1 MGVAAMTPSRSSF
14 SQRWSQALLGRA
26 RNAVRVT
33 QDTALLLALAATPAT
48 LTPVRRARLARQVVQ
63 ATLPQ
68 LPWFTVLAA
77 LAGLVLIR
85 IVVVTAQ
92 SYGLSQFALEMVVRV
107 LVLELLPLSAAL
119 FVALRCTL
127 PMASDLRRLQA
138 KPGQPTQAPIDWL
151 ADEVLPRALAG
162 VFSVLLLVA
171 LSGVLALVMAYLVVH
186 GLSPWGLD
194 SYTRMVGR
202 VFSPVVT
209 LVFVFKTV
217 ACALAVGTVPLVSVG
232 GPVRPVHTGTV
243 TAVELVG
250 LVRMTGVLLVVEV
263 ASLVGNYY

>member
-1 MGVAAMTPSRSSF
+1 MRPQPTLIQHWAQAM
-14 SQRWSQALLGRA
+14 LGRV
-26 RNAVRVT
+26 RNAARVT
-33 QDTALLLALAATPAT
+33 QDTALLLALAASPATHTPA
-48 LTPVRRARLARQVVQ
+48 RRARLAQQVVR

-68 LPWFTVLAA
+68 LPWFTLLAA

-127 PMASDLRRLQA
+127 PLASELRRLQA
-138 KPGQPTQAPIDWL
+138 KPGQPGMTPVDWL

-162 VFSVLLLVA
+162 LFAVLLLVA

-194 SYTRMVGR
+194 GYTRMVGR
-202 VFSPVVT
+202 VFSPSVT
-209 LVFVFKTV
+209 LVFVLKTL

-232 GPVRPVHTGTV
+232 GPVRPTNGPGTS
-243 TAVELVG
+243 VELLG
-250 LVRMTGVLLVVEV
+250 LVRMTGVLLAVEV
-263 ASLVGNYY
+263 VSLVGNYY

>member
-1 MGVAAMTPSRSSF
+1 MTGVKLSF
-14 SQRWSQALLGRA
+14 SQRWAQAAMR
-26 RNAVRVT
+26 RVHNAAQVT
-33 QDTALLLALAATPAT
+33 HDTALLLALAVSPAT
-48 LTPVRRARLARQVVQ
+48 HTAARRASIAQHVVH

-119 FVALRCTL
+119 FVAMRCTL

-138 KPGQPTQAPIDWL
+138 KPGQPAISSSAWL
-151 ADEVLPRALAG
+151 ADEVMPRALAG
-162 VFSVLLLVA
+162 MFAVLLLVA
-171 LSGVLALVMAYLVVH
+171 LSGVLALVLAYWVVH

-194 SYTRMVGR
+194 GYTRMVGR
-202 VFSPVVT
+202 VFSPAVT
-209 LVFVFKTV
+209 LVFVLKTL

-232 GPVRPVHTGTV
+232 GPARPPPTGTA

-250 LVRMTGVLLVVEV
+250 LVRMTAVLLVVEV
-263 ASLVGNYY
+263 ASLLGNYY

>member
-1 MGVAAMTPSRSSF
+1 MNPRPLSF
-14 SQRWSQALLGRA
+14 AQRWAQAQFNRA
-26 RNAVRVT
+26 GNAVQVT
-33 QDTALLLALAATPAT
+33 RDIALLLALAFTPDTHTPA
-48 LTPVRRARLARQVVQ
+48 RRATLSHHVVLATV
-63 ATLPQ
+63 PQ
-68 LPWFTVLAA
+68 LPWFTVLVA

-138 KPGQPTQAPIDWL
+138 RPGQSAPTPTAWL

-162 VFSVLLLVA
+162 MFAVLLLVA

-194 SYTRMVGR
+194 GYTRMVGR
-202 VFSPVVT
+202 VFSPAVT
-209 LVFVFKTV
+209 LVFVLKTL
-217 ACALAVGTVPLVSVG
+217 ACALAVGAVPLVSVG
-232 GPVRPVHTGTV
+232 GPLRPLQAGSGA
-243 TAVELVG
+243 AVELVG

-263 ASLVGNYY
+263 VSLVGNYY

>member
-1 MGVAAMTPSRSSF
+1 MTHPSTPLP
-14 SQRWSQALLGRA
+14 QRWAQALWGRA

-33 QDTALLLALAATPAT
+33 QDAALLLTLAATPAT
-48 LTPVRRARLARQVVQ
+48 HTPARRARLAQHVVL
-63 ATLPQ
+63 ATVPL

-127 PMASDLRRLQA
+127 PLASDLRRLQA
-138 KPGQPTQAPIDWL
+138 RPGQPVPTAWM
-151 ADEVLPRALAG
+151 ADEVMPRALAG
-162 VFSVLLLVA
+162 MFAVLLLVA

-194 SYTRMVGR
+194 GYTRMVGR
-202 VFSPVVT
+202 VFSPAVT
-209 LVFVFKTV
+209 LVFVLKTV
-217 ACALAVGTVPLVSVG
+217 ACALAVGVVPLVSVG
-232 GPVRPVHTGTV
+232 GPVRPAHTG

-250 LVRMTGVLLVVEV
+250 LVRMAGVLLVVEA
-263 ASLVGNYY
+263 ASLLGNYY

>member
-1 MGVAAMTPSRSSF
+1 MTPPSTPLP
-14 SQRWSQALLGRA
+14 QRWAQALWDRA
-26 RNAVRVT
+26 CNAGRVT
-33 QDTALLLALAATPAT
+33 QAAALLLSLAATPAT
-48 LTPVRRARLARQVVQ
+48 HTPARRARLAQHVVL
-63 ATLPQ
+63 ATVPQ

-127 PMASDLRRLQA
+127 PLASDLRRLQA
-138 KPGQPTQAPIDWL
+138 RPGQPAPAPTAWM
-151 ADEVLPRALAG
+151 ADEVMPRALAG
-162 VFSVLLLVA
+162 VFAVLLLVA

-194 SYTRMVGR
+194 GYTRMVGR
-202 VFSPVVT
+202 VFSPAVT
-209 LVFVFKTV
+209 LVFVLKTV
-217 ACALAVGTVPLVSVG
+217 ACALAVGVVPLVSVG
-232 GPVRPVHTGTV
+232 GPVRLAHTG

-250 LVRMTGVLLVVEV
+250 LVRMAGVLLVVEV

>member
-1 MGVAAMTPSRSSF
+1 MTAAHAPVA
-14 SQRWSQALLGRA
+14 QRWAHALLR
-26 RNAVRVT
+26 RLHNAVQVT
-33 QDTALLLALAATPAT
+33 RDIALLLALAMAPGTYTPA
-48 LTPVRRARLARQVVQ
+48 RRACLAQHVVQ

-68 LPWFTVLAA
+68 LPWFTLLAA

-127 PMASDLRRLQA
+127 PMASDVRRLQA
-138 KPGQPTQAPIDWL
+138 KPGQPAVSPQAWL
-151 ADEVLPRALAG
+151 TDEVLPRALAG
-162 VFSVLLLVA
+162 VFAVLLLVA

-194 SYTRMVGR
+194 GYTRMVGR
-202 VFSPVVT
+202 VFSPPVALVCVLKT
-209 LVFVFKTV
+209 L
-217 ACALAVGTVPLVSVG
+217 ACALAVGMVPLVSVG
-232 GPVRPVHTGTV
+232 GPVRPLPTGV
-243 TAVELVG
+243 GTAIELVG
-250 LVRMTGVLLVVEV
+250 LVRMTAVLLAVEV
-263 ASLVGNYY
+263 ASLLGNYY

>member
-1 MGVAAMTPSRSSF
+1 MTGVTPSF
-14 SQRWSQALLGRA
+14 SQRWAQAAMR
-26 RNAVRVT
+26 RVHNAAQVT
-33 QDTALLLALAATPAT
+33 RDTALLLALAVSPAT
-48 LTPVRRARLARQVVQ
+48 HTAARRARIAQHVVH

-127 PMASDLRRLQA
+127 PLASDLRRLQA
-138 KPGQPTQAPIDWL
+138 RPGQPARAPAEWL
-151 ADEVLPRALAG
+151 ADEVMPRALAG
-162 VFSVLLLVA
+162 MFAVLLLVA
-171 LSGVLALVMAYLVVH
+171 LSGVLALVLAYLVVH

-194 SYTRMVGR
+194 GYTRMVGR
-202 VFSPVVT
+202 VFSPAVT
-209 LVFVFKTV
+209 LVFVLKTL
-217 ACALAVGTVPLVSVG
+217 ACALAVGAVPLVSVG
-232 GPVRPVHTGTV
+232 GAVRPLSGAAG

-250 LVRMTGVLLVVEV
+250 LVRMTAVLLVVEV
-263 ASLVGNYY
+263 ASLLGNYY